1 MKKLFGIVV
10 LGLLL
15 SSNAFAESEKCKSL
29 PKYSNLWYYN
39 KCDEPDTLKSSKV
52 KTSEKSSKVK
62 TSENNFQYDKE
73 HPLKSPKV
81 KTWKNRQIPEEYKN
95 PNLETLRYHFFA
107 YNKRGRSNQFYT
119 NPSSQPNA
127 LKFNLQKDPK
137 IIKKIVKKMQSKAL
151 ISYLM
156 YEDGE
161 IVIDQLSPPERFGD
175 LIDNDTMIYSMSL
188 GKSLGGYLMG
198 HAICKGYI
206 NSLSSSLADWPILK
220 GTLLETATVQDL
232 INASTGDQKYIKDN
246 YLSSGRE
253 VGDLTITNIAKTE
266 LANTKPAK
274 KRFKYSQFSPNVA
287 LNYISFK
294 TGHKFSSFINNV
306 LKDHVGLAARLEFN
320 GTGIESEGVIQSNFK
335 ATRYDTLRIGIA
347 ILNDWNSDTC
357 IGNYLKEVYANR
369 VPKGAYNTG
378 DGYSKS
384 YAGFFHT
391 NYPGISDTVMGMD
404 GYGGIG
410 LLINFDDN
418 RIVYTHAVHRNY
430 NYKSLVMKAVDKGKF

>member
-1 MKKLFGIVV
+1 MKKILGIII
-10 LGLLL
+10 LCLLL
-15 SSNAFAESEKCKSL
+15 SSKAFAESEKCKSF

-52 KTSEKSSKVK
+52 KTLE
-62 TSENNFQYDKE
+62 
-73 HPLKSPKV
+73 KSPKV

-95 PNLETLRYHFFA
+95 PNLDTLRYHFLT
-107 YNKRGRSNQFYT
+107 YNKRGKSYQFYT
-119 NPSSQPNA
+119 EPSSQPTA
-127 LKFNLQKDPK
+127 LKFNIKKEPK
-137 IIKKIVKKMQSKAL
+137 ITKKIVKKMQSTGL

-161 IVIDQLSPPERFGD
+161 IVIDQLSPPERLGD

-198 HAICKGYI
+198 HAICEGYV

-220 GTLLETATVQDL
+220 GTLLETATVQDV

-274 KRFKYSQFSPNVA
+274 KRFSYSQFSPNVA

-369 VPKGAYNTG
+369 VNKGYNQG

-430 NYKSLVMKAVDKGKF
+430 NYKSLVLKAIDKGKF

>member
-1 MKKLFGIVV
+1 MKKLLGIVV

-15 SSNAFAESEKCKSL
+15 SGNVFAESEK
-29 PKYSNLWYYN
+29 
-39 KCDEPDTLKSSKV
+39 
-52 KTSEKSSKVK
+52 
-62 TSENNFQYDKE
+62 
-73 HPLKSPKV
+73 V
-81 KTWKNRQIPEEYKN
+81 KTWGKNSQIPEEYYN
-95 PNLETLRYHFFA
+95 PNLKTLRYHFLK
-107 YNKRGRSNQFYT
+107 YNKRGGSSKKFYT
-119 NPSSQPNA
+119 KPSSQPSS
-127 LKFNLQKDPK
+127 LKFNLQKEPK
-137 IIKKIVKKMQSKAL
+137 IIKIDAIGKKFKSKIDIVKVMQSTGL

-206 NSLSSSLADWPILK
+206 NSLSSTLTDWPIVK

-232 INASTGDQKYIKDN
+232 INASTGDQNYIWNNQLD
-246 YLSSGRE
+246 SGRDI
-253 VGDLTITNIAKTE
+253 GGLSIASITKKE
-266 LANTKPAK
+266 LANTKPGK
-274 KRFKYSQFSPNVA
+274 KRFNYSQFSANVA

-294 TGHKFSSFINNV
+294 TGHKFNSFINDV
-306 LKDHVGLAARLEFN
+306 LKDHVGLAGKLRMN
-320 GTGIESEGVIQSNFK
+320 GKGIESKGVIQSNFK

-357 IGNYLKEVYANR
+357 IGNYLKDVYANR
-369 VPKGAYNTG
+369 VIKGYKQG

-404 GYGGIG
+404 GYGGVA

-418 RIVYTHAVHRNY
+418 RVVYTHAVHRDY
-430 NYKSLVMKAVDKGKF
+430 NYRSLVLNAINKGIF

>member
-1 MKKLFGIVV
+1 MKKLLGILV
-10 LGLLL
+10 LGLFWCNVSL
-15 SSNAFAESEKCKSL
+15 AENEKCKSL
-29 PKYSNLWYYN
+29 TKYSNNWYYN
-39 KCDEPDTLKSSKV
+39 NCDKQNSKV
-52 KTSEKSSKVK
+52 KTWGRITK
-62 TSENNFQYDKE
+62 
-73 HPLKSPKV
+73 
-81 KTWKNRQIPEEYKN
+81 IPEEYKN
-95 PNLETLRYHFFA
+95 PNLETLRYHFLT
-107 YNKRGRSNQFYT
+107 YNKRGKSYKFYT
-119 NPSSQPNA
+119 EPSSQPTA
-127 LKFNLQKDPK
+127 LKFNLKKKPK
-137 IIKKIVKKMQSKAL
+137 FIKKIVKNMQSTGL

-156 YEDGE
+156 YENGE

-188 GKSLGGYLMG
+188 GKSLGGYLIG

-206 NSLSSSLADWPILK
+206 NSLSSTLADWPIVK

-246 YLSSGRE
+246 YLSSGRDI
-253 VGDLTITNIAKTE
+253 GDLTIASITKNE

-294 TGHKFSSFINNV
+294 TGYKFSSFMNEV
-306 LKDHVGLAARLEFN
+306 LNDHVGLAGKLKMN
-320 GTGIESEGVIQSNFK
+320 HIGTGIESEGGIHSNFK
-335 ATRYDTLRIGIA
+335 ASRYDYLRIGIA

-357 IGNYLKEVYANR
+357 IGNYLKDVYANR
-369 VPKGAYNTG
+369 VNKGYIQG

-391 NYPGISDTVMGMD
+391 NYSGISDAVMGMD
-404 GYGGIG
+404 GYGGIA

-430 NYKSLVMKAVDKGKF
+430 NYKSLVLKAVDKGKF

>member
-1 MKKLFGIVV
+1 MKKILEIVV
-10 LGLLL
+10 IVITSFIVLI
-15 SSNAFAESEKCKSL
+15 SSASAAESAE
-29 PKYSNLWYYN
+29 
-39 KCDEPDTLKSSKV
+39 
-52 KTSEKSSKVK
+52 
-62 TSENNFQYDKE
+62 
-73 HPLKSPKV
+73 V
-81 KTWKNRQIPEEYKN
+81 KTWGKNRNIPEEYKR
-95 PNLETLRYHFFA
+95 PNLETLRHHFLA
-107 YNKRGRSNQFYT
+107 YNKRGQSYKFYT
-119 NPSSQPNA
+119 NPSSQPTA
-127 LKFNLQKDPK
+127 LKFKLQKEPK
-137 IIKKIVKKMQSKAL
+137 IIKKIVKKMESKAL

-175 LIDNDTMIYSMSL
+175 LIDDDTMIYSMSL

-206 NSLSSSLADWPILK
+206 NSLSSLLADWPIVQ
-220 GTLLETATVQDL
+220 GTLLETATVQDV
-232 INASTGDQKYIKDN
+232 INASMGHQKYVRN
-246 YLSSGRE
+246 NTLSSGRD
-253 VGDLTITNIAKTE
+253 VGDTNIASITRIE
-266 LANTKPAK
+266 LANSNAAK
-274 KRFKYSQFSPNVA
+274 KRFSYGQFPPNVA

-294 TGHKFSSFINNV
+294 TGHKFSTFINNV
-306 LKDHVGLAARLEFN
+306 LRDHVGLAGRLEFN
-320 GTGIESEGVIQSNFK
+320 GVGDETNGVIQANFK

-357 IGNYLKEVYANR
+357 IGNYLKDVYANR
-369 VPKGAYNTG
+369 VSKGSNNMG

-404 GYGGIG
+404 GYGGIA

-430 NYKSLVMKAVDKGKF
+430 NYKSLVLKAIDKGKF

>member
-1 MKKLFGIVV
+1 MKKLLGIVV

-15 SSNAFAESEKCKSL
+15 SSNAFAESEKL
-29 PKYSNLWYYN
+29 
-39 KCDEPDTLKSSKV
+39 
-52 KTSEKSSKVK
+52 
-62 TSENNFQYDKE
+62 
-73 HPLKSPKV
+73 
-81 KTWKNRQIPEEYKN
+81 KTWGKNSKIPEEYYF
-95 PNLETLRYHFFA
+95 PNLKTLRYHFLK
-107 YNKRGRSNQFYT
+107 YNKRGENSKKFYT
-119 NPSSQPNA
+119 KPSSQPSS
-127 LKFNLQKDPK
+127 LKFNLQKEPK
-137 IIKKIVKKMQSKAL
+137 IIKKIVKKMQSTGL

-206 NSLSSSLADWPILK
+206 NSLSSTLADWPIMK
-220 GTLLETATVQDL
+220 GTLLETATVQDV
-232 INASTGDQKYIKDN
+232 INASTGDQKYIMDHI
-246 YLSSGRE
+246 LSSGRDI
-253 VGDLTITNIAKTE
+253 GDLTIASIAKKE
-266 LANTKPAK
+266 LANTKPGK
-274 KRFKYSQFSPNVA
+274 KRFNYSQFSPNVA

-306 LKDHVGLAARLEFN
+306 LKDHVGLAGRLEFN
-320 GTGIESEGVIQSNFK
+320 GTGIESKGVIQSNFK

-347 ILNDWNSDTC
+347 ILNDWNSGTC
-357 IGNYLKEVYANR
+357 IGNYLKDVYANSIS
-369 VPKGAYNTG
+369 KGQDIGFG

-391 NYPGISDTVMGMD
+391 NYPGIRDAVMGMD

-430 NYKSLVMKAVDKGKF
+430 NYKSLVLKAIDKGKF

>member
-1 MKKLFGIVV
+1 MNKILGIII
-10 LGLLL
+10 LCLLL
-15 SSNAFAESEKCKSL
+15 SSKAFAESEKCKSF
-29 PKYSNLWYYN
+29 PKYSNNWYYN
-39 KCDEPDTLKSSKV
+39 NCDKQNSKV
-52 KTSEKSSKVK
+52 KTWGGNS
-62 TSENNFQYDKE
+62 
-73 HPLKSPKV
+73 
-81 KTWKNRQIPEEYKN
+81 QIPEEYKN
-95 PNLETLRYHFFA
+95 PNLETLRYHFLT
-107 YNKRGRSNQFYT
+107 YNKRGKSYKFYT
-119 NPSSQPNA
+119 EPSSQPTA
-127 LKFNLQKDPK
+127 LKFNLKKKPK
-137 IIKKIVKKMQSKAL
+137 FIKKIVKNMQSTGL

-156 YEDGE
+156 YENGE

-175 LIDNDTMIYSMSL
+175 LIDNDTMLYSMSL

-206 NSLSSSLADWPILK
+206 NSLSSTLADWPILK

-246 YLSSGRE
+246 YLSSGRDI
-253 VGDLTITNIAKTE
+253 GDLTIASITKNE

-294 TGHKFSSFINNV
+294 TGYKFSSFMNEV
-306 LKDHVGLAARLEFN
+306 LNDHVGLAGKLKMN
-320 GTGIESEGVIQSNFK
+320 NTGTGIESEEGIQSNFK
-335 ATRYDTLRIGIA
+335 ASRYDYLRIGIA

-357 IGNYLKEVYANR
+357 IGNYLKDVYANR
-369 VPKGAYNTG
+369 VSKGAFNVG
-378 DGYSKS
+378 DGYSQS

-430 NYKSLVMKAVDKGKF
+430 NYKSLVLRAIDKGIF

>member
-1 MKKLFGIVV
+1 MKKLLGILV
-10 LGLLL
+10 LGLFWCNVSL
-15 SSNAFAESEKCKSL
+15 SENEKCKSL
-29 PKYSNLWYYN
+29 TKYSNNWYYN
-39 KCDEPDTLKSSKV
+39 NCDKQNSKV
-52 KTSEKSSKVK
+52 KTWGRITK
-62 TSENNFQYDKE
+62 
-73 HPLKSPKV
+73 
-81 KTWKNRQIPEEYKN
+81 IPEEYKN
-95 PNLETLRYHFFA
+95 PNLETLRYHFLT
-107 YNKRGRSNQFYT
+107 YNKRGKSYKFYT
-119 NPSSQPNA
+119 EPSSQPTA
-127 LKFNLQKDPK
+127 LKFNLKKKPK
-137 IIKKIVKKMQSKAL
+137 FIKKIVKNMQSTGL

-156 YEDGE
+156 YENGE

-188 GKSLGGYLMG
+188 GKSLGGYLIG

-206 NSLSSSLADWPILK
+206 NSLSSTLADWPIVK

-246 YLSSGRE
+246 YLSSGRDI
-253 VGDLTITNIAKTE
+253 GDLTIASITKNE

-294 TGHKFSSFINNV
+294 TGYKFSSFMNEV
-306 LKDHVGLAARLEFN
+306 LNDHVGLAGKLKMN
-320 GTGIESEGVIQSNFK
+320 HIGTGIESEGGIQSNFK
-335 ATRYDTLRIGIA
+335 ASRYDYLRIGIA
-347 ILNDWNSDTC
+347 ILNHWNSDTC
-357 IGNYLKEVYANR
+357 IGNYLKDVYANR
-369 VPKGAYNTG
+369 VNKGYIQG

-391 NYPGISDTVMGMD
+391 NYSGISDAVMGMD
-404 GYGGIG
+404 GYGGIA

-430 NYKSLVMKAVDKGKF
+430 NYKSLVLKAVDKGKF

>member
-1 MKKLFGIVV
+1 MKKLLGILV

-15 SSNAFAESEKCKSL
+15 STKAFAESEICKSF

-52 KTSEKSSKVK
+52 KTSE
-62 TSENNFQYDKE
+62 NNFQYDKE
-73 HPLKSPKV
+73 HPLKSSKV
-81 KTWKNRQIPEEYKN
+81 KTWKNRQIPQKYKN

-107 YNKRGRSNQFYT
+107 YNKRGKSYRFYT
-119 NPSSQPNA
+119 KPSSQPIA
-127 LKFNLQKDPK
+127 LKFNLHKEPK

-175 LIDNDTMIYSMSL
+175 LIDNDTMIYSMSM
-188 GKSLGGYLMG
+188 GKSLGGYLIG

-206 NSLSSSLADWPILK
+206 NSLSSTLADWPIVK

-232 INASTGDQKYIKDN
+232 INASTGDQLYIWNNQLDT
-246 YLSSGRE
+246 GRDI
-253 VGDLTITNIAKTE
+253 GDLTIASITKKE
-266 LANTKPAK
+266 LANTKPGK
-274 KRFKYSQFSPNVA
+274 KRFNYSQFSPNVA

-294 TGHKFSSFINNV
+294 TGHKFNSFINDV
-306 LKDHVGLAARLEFN
+306 LKDHVGLAGKLRFN
-320 GTGIESEGVIQSNFK
+320 GSGVESKGVIQSNFK
-335 ATRYDTLRIGIA
+335 ASRYDTLRIGIT

-357 IGNYLKEVYANR
+357 IGNYLKDVYSNR
-369 VPKGAYNTG
+369 VYKGAYNVG
-378 DGYSKS
+378 DGYSQS

-404 GYGGIG
+404 GYGGIA

-418 RIVYTHAVHRNY
+418 RIVYTHAVHRDY
-430 NYKSLVMKAVDKGKF
+430 NYRSLVLNAIDRGIF

>member
-1 MKKLFGIVV
+1 MKKLLGIVV
-10 LGLLL
+10 ITLLICNQNL
-15 SSNAFAESEKCKSL
+15 IGIKVVADDSFDCDSVQKFSQIWNINNCGSGGVSKDEK
-29 PKYSNLWYYN
+29 
-39 KCDEPDTLKSSKV
+39 DENELNS
-52 KTSEKSSKVK
+52 
-62 TSENNFQYDKE
+62 
-73 HPLKSPKV
+73 LKSPKV
-81 KTWKNRQIPEEYKN
+81 KTWKNRQIPEKYKN

-107 YNKRGRSNQFYT
+107 YNKRGTSNQFYT
-119 NPSSQPNA
+119 NPSSEPTA
-127 LKFNLQKDPK
+127 LKFNLQKETK
-137 IIKKIVKKMQSKAL
+137 IIKKISKKMQSTGL

-206 NSLSSSLADWPILK
+206 NSLSSTLADWPIVK

-253 VGDLTITNIAKTE
+253 VGDLTIASIAKKE

-274 KRFKYSQFSPNVA
+274 KRFSYSQFSPNVA

-306 LKDHVGLAARLEFN
+306 LKDHVGLAGRLEFN
-320 GTGIESEGVIQSNFK
+320 HSKGLESEGLIQSNFK

-357 IGNYLKEVYANR
+357 IGNYLKDVYANR
-369 VPKGAYNTG
+369 VSKGAFNVG

-391 NYPGISDTVMGMD
+391 NYPGVRDAVMGMD

-430 NYKSLVMKAVDKGKF
+430 NYKSLVLKAIDKGTF